1 MDEYHDMLMF
11 KFIPINDSKW
21 NDFDD
26 LNIVY
31 AKFLFAFAD
40 QSFEFAS
47 FSNYIFV
54 QYTLSRQK
62 HLYSKIFDFPQY
74 FFLLLIVCN
83 IKILAFFLSIK
94 RKRGTFFENKT
105 LNSINEILIAYS

>member
-31 AKFLFAFAD
+31 AKLLFAFAD
-40 QSFEFAS
+40 QSFKFAS
-47 FSNYIFV
+47 LRLATTFS
-54 QYTLSRQK
+54 YTRSRQK
-62 HLYSKIFDFPQY
+62 
-74 FFLLLIVCN
+74 
-83 IKILAFFLSIK
+83 
-94 RKRGTFFENKT
+94 
-105 LNSINEILIAYS
+105 

>member
-62 HLYSKIFDFPQY
+62 HLYSKIFDFSQY
-74 FFLLLIVCN
+74 FFLFINCMQYKN
-83 IKILAFFLSIK
+83 IRHFFCRLSENEVLFFKIK
-94 RKRGTFFENKT
+94 RWIQSMK
-105 LNSINEILIAYS
+105 Y